1 MRVCGLSAV
10 NEYVLWL
17 LATAAGPVADLFQL
31 AAAAVGACTLVSY
44 IQASLRQ
51 P

>member
-1 MRVCGLSAV
+1 MRACGLSAV

-31 AAAAVGACTLVSY
+31 AAAAVGACICVNCV
-44 IQASLRQ
+44 QASLRQ
-51 P
+51 A